1 MHAKLTVVA
10 LTLAVT
16 ALASACSIAKEPSLD
31 SGLSSTAPVLAGTGA
46 QVVPAAVNTPQSIF
60 VVGQPAP
67 FSDRVTLETTRPH
80 AGQSIRITGGK
91 WIPGSELEISVTAN
105 QGASVPKDDGT
116 IVALDP
122 IYLVKPTAI
131 IADAQGRV
139 DTQITVPADAI
150 HQNANV
156 IIASP
161 EGFVGDRQCAATPMT
176 IGHPE

>member
-80 AGQSIRITGGK
+80 AGQSIRITGVSGFLARNWRSASRPTK
-91 WIPGSELEISVTAN
+91 VHQCLKMTAQLLHWIRSI
-105 QGASVPKDDGT
+105 
-116 IVALDP
+116 
-122 IYLVKPTAI
+122 
-131 IADAQGRV
+131 
-139 DTQITVPADAI
+139 
-150 HQNANV
+150 
-156 IIASP
+156 
-161 EGFVGDRQCAATPMT
+161 
-176 IGHPE
+176 